1 MKRAQLSGLLQSEKF
16 ICNTLRQEES
26 QVPVPQP
33 CLESPTLFKETDIK
47 DERC

>member
-16 ICNTLRQEES
+16 IYNKLRQEER

-33 CLESPTLFKETDIK
+33 CLESPSLFKETDIK
-47 DERC
+47 A